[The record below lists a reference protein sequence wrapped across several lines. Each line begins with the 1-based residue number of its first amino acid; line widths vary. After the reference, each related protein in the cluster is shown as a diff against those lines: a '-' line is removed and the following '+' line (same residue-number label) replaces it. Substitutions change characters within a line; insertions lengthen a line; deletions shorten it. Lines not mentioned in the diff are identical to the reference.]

1 MLHCYTD
8 FHSVHPDLMLEIL
21 LRWELPDFSDK
32 LTEEQS
38 QQFMRAIADDECSF
52 DYLNIWRSANT
63 LKISPE
69 VFGIAVSSINDMLLD
84 TDITQEHIGA
94 LLKQIVE
101 KERPIGKLELRNLSY
116 IIFENFEPALVGK
129 ALNKLEKV
137 ILDKTWLSVEQ
148 IQDTLERFVVGE
160 GSKLDELLLGD
171 VAPHEIEDTDP
182 ALGKQVER
190 KIGPFYELE
199 VISSDEM

>member
-1 MLHCYTD
+1 M
-8 FHSVHPDLMLEIL
+8 
-21 LRWELPDFSDK
+21 
-32 LTEEQS
+32 
-38 QQFMRAIADDECSF
+38 
-52 DYLNIWRSANT
+52 
-63 LKISPE
+63 
-69 VFGIAVSSINDMLLD
+69 SSINDVLLD
-84 TDITQEHIGA
+84 TDITQEQIGA

-101 KERPIGKLELRNLSY
+101 KERPIRKLELRNLSY

-171 VAPHEIEDTDP
+171 VAPHEIEDIDP
-182 ALGKQVER
+182 ALVKQVER

-199 VISSDEM
+199 VISSDELEEEGI